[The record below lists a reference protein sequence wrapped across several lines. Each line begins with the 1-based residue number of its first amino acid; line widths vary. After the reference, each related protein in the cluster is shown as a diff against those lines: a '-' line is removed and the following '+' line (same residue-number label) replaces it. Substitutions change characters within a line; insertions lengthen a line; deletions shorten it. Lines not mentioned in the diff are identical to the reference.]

1 MLLSKVLQEAGL
13 EQSGRDVEITG
24 ITHNSSW
31 VEPGFIF
38 VAIRGAK
45 SDGHAFIGQALE
57 RGAVAIVGE
66 GLSETLEQRVP
77 YLHVE
82 NARQALAD
90 LSSILYGHPSRELKV
105 VGITGTDGKTTTAW
119 LTHHLLSS
127 AGIKTGLL
135 STVGYKLAGDTL
147 HHFPAH
153 FTTPEA
159 PEVQRLLREMVSS
172 GCEAAVL
179 EVSSHAL
186 ALERVRGVRFEVG
199 VFTNLTPEHLD
210 FHGDMQ
216 SYFAEKRKLIDQS
229 KLGLVNADNEWT
241 AQLQSPEREIQSFG
255 VEHFSTWQAQ
265 NIVQTSHGLE
275 FEVSANGPD
284 PSWEAATGKAFLP
297 MIGDFNVYNALAAL
311 AASNSILYGLFLVE
325 KADNN
330 FIGHMDGLSH
340 LSSFAGVPGRM
351 QLVQRS
357 DVRFQT
363 SETKRIGSSESQLPR
378 VIVDFAHTPPSL
390 GKALQALRPTTRGR
404 LIVVLGSAGGPRD
417 PGKRAPLG
425 KIATQYAD
433 HAIFTEE
440 DCRDTPL
447 ENILKE
453 IERGAITA
461 GRSNFESIQDRRD
474 AIFKAILE
482 ANPEDTVLLA
492 GKGPEDTLER
502 AGETIA
508 WNEVEVARDALHLK
522 RTSRE

>member
-1 MLLSKVLQEAGL
+1 MLLSKLVLEL
-13 EQSGRDVEITG
+13 ELDLPFMDPEITG

-31 VEPGFIF
+31 VEPGYIF

-45 SDGHAFIGQALE
+45 SDGHKFIGQALE

-66 GLSETLEQRVP
+66 GFDSTLESPVP
-77 YLHVE
+77 YLQVE

-90 LSSILYGHPSRELKV
+90 LSSIFYSHPSRELKV

-135 STVGYKLAGDTL
+135 STVGYKLADDTL

-159 PEVQRLLREMVSS
+159 PEVQRLLREMVTA

-179 EVSSHAL
+179 EISSHAL
-186 ALERVRGVRFEVG
+186 ALERVRGVQFEVG

-216 SYFAEKRKLIDQS
+216 NYFDTKKSLLERSEFGI
-229 KLGLVNADNEWT
+229 VNADNEWT
-241 AQLQSPEREIQSFG
+241 AKLSEKYDSFG
-255 VEHFSTWQAQ
+255 LSEHVDWRATE
-265 NIVQTSHGLE
+265 VQQTPQGLTFRIE
-275 FEVSANGPD
+275 FGNEGRTV
-284 PSWEAATGKAFLP
+284 FLP
-297 MIGDFNVYNALAAL
+297 MIGDFNVSNALAAV
-311 AASNSILYGLFLVE
+311 AATSPLLRWFVGDQFPRLLGPNELSNFP
-325 KADNN
+325 
-330 FIGHMDGLSH
+330 
-340 LSSFAGVPGRM
+340 GVPGRM
-351 QLVQRS
+351 QMV
-357 DVRFQT
+357 T
-363 SETKRIGSSESQLPR
+363 SNSSSPR

-390 GKALQALRPTTRGR
+390 EKALQALKPTTRGR

-417 PGKRAPLG
+417 PAKRAPLG
-425 KIATQYAD
+425 QIATQYAD

-447 ENILKE
+447 EDILKE
-453 IERGAITA
+453 MERGALE
-461 GRSNFESIQDRRD
+461 GGHSNFESIPDRRE
-474 AIFKAILE
+474 AIFRAILE
-482 ANPEDTVLLA
+482 ANSEDTVLLA

-502 AGETIA
+502 ASETIP
-508 WNEVEVARDALHLK
+508 WDEVAVAREALERRLQRLPSRDSL
-522 RTSRE
+522 S

>member
-1 MLLSKVLQEAGL
+1 MLLSAL
-13 EQSGRDVEITG
+13 ELELDLPFSDPEITG

-31 VEPGFIF
+31 VEPGYIF

-45 SDGHAFIGQALE
+45 SDGHSFIGQALE

-66 GLSETLEQRVP
+66 GSDLALDLPLP

-82 NARQALAD
+82 NAREALAD
-90 LSSILYGHPSRELKV
+90 LSSALYSHPSRELKV

-135 STVGYKLAGDTL
+135 STVGYKLADDAL

-159 PEVQRLLREMVSS
+159 PEVQRLLREMVTA
-172 GCEAAVL
+172 GCQAAVL

-186 ALERVRGVRFEVG
+186 ALERVRGVQFEVG

-210 FHGDMQ
+210 FHGSME
-216 SYFAEKRKLIDQS
+216 SYFAEKRKLIDRS
-229 KLGLVNADNEWT
+229 RLGIVNADNGWT
-241 AQLQSPEREIQSFG
+241 VRLHDPNGATETFAL
-255 VEHFSTWQAQ
+255 EHKANWKAEKVSELPG
-265 NIVQTSHGLE
+265 GLE
-275 FEVSANGPD
+275 FEFSAPD
-284 PSWEAATGKAFLP
+284 GRTRSATLP
-297 MIGDFNVYNALAAL
+297 MIGDFNVYNALAAM
-311 AASNSILYGLFLVE
+311 ASAYALNVPLEQIL
-325 KADNN
+325 
-330 FIGHMDGLSH
+330 SS
-340 LSSFAGVPGRM
+340 LSSFPGVPGRM
-351 QLVQRS
+351 QIVSS
-357 DVRFQT
+357 D
-363 SETKRIGSSESQLPR
+363 SSFPR

-390 GKALQALRPTTRGR
+390 EKALQALKPTTRGR

-425 KIATQYAD
+425 QIATQYAD

-447 ENILKE
+447 EDILKE
-453 IERGAITA
+453 MERGALES
-461 GRSNFESIQDRRD
+461 GHSNFQSVSDRRD

-482 ANPEDTVLLA
+482 AQPEDTVLLA

-502 AGETIA
+502 ATETIP
-508 WNEVEVARDALHLK
+508 WNEVEVAQAALMK
-522 RTSRE
+522 RSSGI

>member
-1 MLLSKVLQEAGL
+1 MLRSKILQAAGL
-13 EQSGRDVEITG
+13 EWAGGDVEIVG

-31 VEPGFIF
+31 VQPGYIF
-38 VAIRGAK
+38 VAICGAK
-45 SDGHAFIGQALE
+45 SDGHSFIPQALE

-66 GLSETLEQRVP
+66 NFNWTLEQKVP

-90 LSSILYGHPSRELKV
+90 LSSALYSHPSQELEV

-135 STVGYKLAGDTL
+135 STVGYKLADDTL

-172 GCEAAVL
+172 GCQAAVL

-186 ALERVRGVRFEVG
+186 ALERVRGVQFEVG

-210 FHGDMQ
+210 FHGSMEG
-216 SYFAEKRKLIDQS
+216 YFAEKRKLIDRS
-229 KLGLVNADNEWT
+229 RIGIVNADNEWT
-241 AQLQSPEREIQSFG
+241 VRLHDPKGASETFALEREANWRAG
-255 VEHFSTWQAQ
+255 E
-265 NIVQTSHGLE
+265 IVQRPEGLE
-275 FEVSANGPD
+275 FEFSAPNGKTHH
-284 PSWEAATGKAFLP
+284 ATLP
-297 MIGDFNVYNALAAL
+297 MIGDFNVYNALAAM
-311 AASNSILYGLFLVE
+311 ASACALKVPLEQIIS
-325 KADNN
+325 D
-330 FIGHMDGLSH
+330 
-340 LSSFAGVPGRM
+340 LSSFPGVPGRM
-351 QLVQRS
+351 QLVQAS

-363 SETKRIGSSESQLPR
+363 SKTKGVSSSEPPSPQ

-390 GKALQALRPTTRGR
+390 EKALQALRPTARGR

-425 KIATQYAD
+425 WVATQYAD

-447 ENILKE
+447 EDILE
-453 IERGAITA
+453 EMERGAITA
-461 GRSNFESIQDRRD
+461 GRSNFESVPDRRD
-474 AIFKAILE
+474 AIFKAIVE

-502 AGETIA
+502 AFETIS
-508 WNEVEVARDALHLK
+508 WNEVEVARAALEQRLELLPT
-522 RTSRE
+522 RDSLS

>member
-1 MLLSKVLQEAGL
+1 MLLSKILQAAGL
-13 EQSGRDVEITG
+13 EWAGGDVEIVG

-31 VEPGFIF
+31 VEPGYIF

-45 SDGHAFIGQALE
+45 SDGHAFIPQALE

-66 GLSETLEQRVP
+66 GVGETLELPVP

-90 LSSILYGHPSRELKV
+90 LSSARYSHPSRELKV

-135 STVGYKLAGDTL
+135 STVGYKLADDSL

-159 PEVQRLLREMVSS
+159 PEVQRLLREMVTA
-172 GCEAAVL
+172 GCTAAVL

-186 ALERVRGVRFEVG
+186 ALERVRGVQFEVG
-199 VFTNLTPEHLD
+199 VFTNLTPEHLN

-216 SYFAEKRKLIDQS
+216 NYFDTKKSLLEHSEFGII
-229 KLGLVNADNEWT
+229 NADNEWT
-241 AQLQSPEREIQSFG
+241 AKLSEKYDSFG
-255 VEHFSTWQAQ
+255 LSDQADWRATE
-265 NIVQTSHGLE
+265 VQQTPQGLTFKIE
-275 FEVSANGPD
+275 FGSESQSVA
-284 PSWEAATGKAFLP
+284 LP
-297 MIGDFNVYNALAAL
+297 MIGDFNVGNALAAV
-311 AASNSILYGLFLVE
+311 AATSPILRWFGGDQFPRLPGPNELSNFP
-325 KADNN
+325 
-330 FIGHMDGLSH
+330 
-340 LSSFAGVPGRM
+340 GVPGRM
-351 QLVQRS
+351 QMV
-357 DVRFQT
+357 
-363 SETKRIGSSESQLPR
+363 SSNSAFPR

-390 GKALQALRPTTRGR
+390 EKALQALKPTTRGC
-404 LIVVLGSAGGPRD
+404 LIVVVGSAGGSRD

-425 KIATQYAD
+425 KIATEYAD

-440 DCRDTPL
+440 DCRNTPL
-447 ENILKE
+447 EDILRE
-453 IERGAITA
+453 MERGALEA
-461 GRSNFESIQDRRD
+461 GCSNFESIQDRHD
-474 AIFKAILE
+474 AIFKAILK

-502 AGETIA
+502 AFETIP
-508 WNEVEVARDALHLK
+508 WNEVEVAREALEQRVKLLPAQD
-522 RTSRE
+522 SLS

>member
-1 MLLSKVLQEAGL
+1 MLLSRVLKGVGL
-13 EQSGRDVEITG
+13 EWTGEDVEITG

-45 SDGHAFIGQALE
+45 SDGHSFIGQTLE

-66 GLSETLEQRVP
+66 NLDWTLEQKVP

-90 LSSILYGHPSRELKV
+90 LSSALYSHPSRELKV
-105 VGITGTDGKTTTAW
+105 MGITGTDGKTTTAW

-135 STVGYKLAGDTL
+135 STVGYKLSSDEL

-186 ALERVRGVRFEVG
+186 ALERVRGVQFEVG

-210 FHGDMQ
+210 FHGSMEG
-216 SYFAEKRKLIDQS
+216 YFAEKRKLIDRS
-229 KLGLVNADNEWT
+229 RLGIVNADNAWT
-241 AQLQSPEREIQSFG
+241 VSLHDPNGATETFALEHAANWKAGEIEQRPD
-255 VEHFSTWQAQ
+255 
-265 NIVQTSHGLE
+265 GLE
-275 FEVSANGPD
+275 FEFSAPD
-284 PSWEAATGKAFLP
+284 GGIHHATLP
-297 MIGDFNVYNALAAL
+297 MIGDFNVYNALAAI
-311 AASNSILYGLFLVE
+311 ASAHALSVPLEQIL
-325 KADNN
+325 
-330 FIGHMDGLSH
+330 SS
-340 LSSFAGVPGRM
+340 LSSFPGVPGRM
-351 QLVQRS
+351 QIVPS
-357 DVRFQT
+357 D
-363 SETKRIGSSESQLPR
+363 SSAPR

-390 GKALQALRPTTRGR
+390 EKALQALKPTTRGR

-417 PGKRAPLG
+417 PAKRAPLG
-425 KIATQYAD
+425 QIATQYAD

-447 ENILKE
+447 EDILKE
-453 IERGAITA
+453 IERGALTA
-461 GRSNFESIQDRRD
+461 GCSNFESVPDRRD
-474 AIFKAILE
+474 AIFGAILE
-482 ANPEDTVLLA
+482 ANPADTVLLA

-502 AGETIA
+502 AGETIP
-508 WNEVEVARDALHLK
+508 WNEVEVAREALMK
-522 RTSRE
+522 RSSGV